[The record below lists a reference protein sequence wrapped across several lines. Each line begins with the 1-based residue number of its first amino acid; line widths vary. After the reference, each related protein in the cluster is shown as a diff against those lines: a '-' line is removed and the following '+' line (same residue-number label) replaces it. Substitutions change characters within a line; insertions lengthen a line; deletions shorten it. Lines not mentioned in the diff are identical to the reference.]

1 MWATKI
7 SSGPLP
13 CPLLTGLTLL
23 AEESGGWNR
32 GAVEHGQ
39 SNKASVGIPTIGTVE
54 CQPQNSFGFSQ
65 KGISCKRG
73 WNLSGMGAVRSYVLW
88 NTGCFFLRMA
98 MENQSHPCH
107 ATLLL
112 SRRHGSTPML
122 RIRGVPF
129 HGVNGWNP
137 GGYHNLRPGPQM
149 A

>member
-1 MWATKI
+1 MEQWSMGRVT
-7 SSGPLP
+7 
-13 CPLLTGLTLL
+13 
-23 AEESGGWNR
+23 
-32 GAVEHGQ
+32 
-39 SNKASVGIPTIGTVE
+39 KASVGIPTIGTVE

-112 SRRHGSTPML
+112 QPTSWVNSNASNSGGSFSWCERVKSRWVSQFETRTTDGLVYWYESML
-122 RIRGVPF
+122 
-129 HGVNGWNP
+129 VNINQ
-137 GGYHNLRPGPQM
+137 YSSILININQY
-149 A
+149 